1 MLERPPPDAKPM
13 TPTDAYGAIVQQFR
27 DVPQGQWHEI
37 AAREVVRFVAS
48 GRLTQQQAAEV
59 SSLLTQR
66 LARMLERNPPIDPKR
81 ELGLERRFLRKKR
94 YQERCAAGLAICPVE
109 HDAAMIQ
116 FLIDTDWLDE
126 ADADDPRKVGVAVAA
141 MWRDACREK
150 S

>member
-37 AAREVVRFVAS
+37 AAREVVRFDAS

-81 ELGLERRFLRKKR
+81 ELGLSAGS
-94 YQERCAAGLAICPVE
+94 CARSVTRNVVRLVWQSARSS
-109 HDAAMIQ
+109 M
-116 FLIDTDWLDE
+116 T
-126 ADADDPRKVGVAVAA
+126 PR
-141 MWRDACREK
+141 
-150 S
+150 